1 MSLALVGTSAAGPPL
16 LVNVRSAA
24 LQPLRQ
30 ASWHI
35 GRDAA
40 PPGGRWQPV
49 RQASTIGTNRAFILK
64 AGLELTIRRTVAA
77 GWQLRDTST
86 KGK

>member
-1 MSLALVGTSAAGPPL
+1 VPLHNQRSAARPPRQSLAFGSLGVTSAAEPPL
-16 LVNVRSAA
+16 LVIVRSAA

-40 PPGGRWQPV
+40 PPV
-49 RQASTIGTNRAFILK
+49 
-64 AGLELTIRRTVAA
+64 
-77 GWQLRDTST
+77 
-86 KGK
+86 